1 MSSLYS
7 RFTKSYSQA
16 GQDVFVVALTKG
28 KKGGTFLEIGSN
40 DPVTHNNSYLL
51 ETEFDYRGVLVE
63 YDPSFAAGYRRLRP
77 NSSYVIGDA
86 QTVNYRGLLDAHNFP
101 EHIDYLQ
108 IDLDVNNR
116 STLNTL
122 ELLQRTVFDKYKFA
136 TVTFEHDI
144 YTGNHFNTREISR
157 RIFAARGY
165 VLLFPDVS
173 VFYEGRDCVFE
184 DWYVHPDLVDP
195 VLIQTLQRS
204 QSMNHQAI
212 QQLLLQQTD

>member
-1 MSSLYS
+1 MSALYRRS
-7 RFTKSYSQA
+7 NNTYSQA
-16 GQDVFVVALTKG
+16 GQDLFVVALTKG
-28 KKGGTFLEIGSN
+28 KQGGTFLEIGSN

-51 ETEFDYRGVLVE
+51 ESEYNYKGLLVE
-63 YDPSFAAGYRRLRP
+63 YDANFATGYRRLRP
-77 NSSYVIGDA
+77 NSAYIIGDA
-86 QTVNYRGLLDAHNFP
+86 QTVNYRGLLDAYHFP
-101 EHIDYLQ
+101 EHVDYLQ

-122 ELLQRTVFDKYKFA
+122 ELLDRTVFDKFKFA

-157 RIFAARGY
+157 KIFASRGY

-195 VLIQTLQRS
+195 ALIQHLQTS
-204 QSMNHQAI
+204 QSMNHKAI
-212 QQLLLQQTD
+212 YQLLQQTG